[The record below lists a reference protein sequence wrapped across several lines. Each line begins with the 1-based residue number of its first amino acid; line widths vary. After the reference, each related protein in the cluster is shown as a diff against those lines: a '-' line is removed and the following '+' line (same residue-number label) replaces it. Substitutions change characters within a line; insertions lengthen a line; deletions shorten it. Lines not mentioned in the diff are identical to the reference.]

1 MSFSGAFTTM
11 KFTNQRA
18 VILDFLKGNLNH
30 PTVEEIYD
38 KVKKTL
44 PRITKATVYK
54 NLETLVNNGYLK
66 EVNMK
71 GVSRFEAKINP
82 HHHIICKTCDKIIDF
97 ESDELI
103 KYSLEIINDHKDFT
117 INSAETTFFGTCKAC
132 SKT

>member
-1 MSFSGAFTTM
+1 MGFSGVFATM

-54 NLETLVNNGYLK
+54 NLKVLVNNGYLR
-66 EVNMK
+66 EVNTK

-82 HHHIICKTCDKIIDF
+82 HHHIICKTCDKINDF

-103 KYSLEIINDHKDFT
+103 KYSLEIIKEYKDFT

-132 SKT
+132 DKT